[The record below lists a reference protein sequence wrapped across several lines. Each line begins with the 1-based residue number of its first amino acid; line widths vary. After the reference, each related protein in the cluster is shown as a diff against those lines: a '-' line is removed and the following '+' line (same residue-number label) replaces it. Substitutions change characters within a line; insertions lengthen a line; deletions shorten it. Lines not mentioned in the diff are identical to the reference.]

1 MEIKHTAM
9 AGTLESSDITV
20 VIEPNPENEIDIK
33 LESSVEKQF
42 GNQIK
47 KVITDTL
54 REVNIQSA
62 IVRANDKGALDCVV
76 KARVQTAIL
85 RAIGETSFKW
95 EVEN

>member
-20 VIEPNPENEIDIK
+20 EIKPNPENEIGII

-54 REVNIQSA
+54 KEMNIQSA

-76 KARVQTAIL
+76 KARVQAAIL
-85 RAIGETSFKW
+85 RAIDETHFKW